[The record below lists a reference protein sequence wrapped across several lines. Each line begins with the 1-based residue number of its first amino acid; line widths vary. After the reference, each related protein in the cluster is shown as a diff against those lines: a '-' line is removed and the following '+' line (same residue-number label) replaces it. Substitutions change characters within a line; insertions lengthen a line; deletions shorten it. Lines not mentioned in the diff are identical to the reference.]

1 MRSACSGVKS
11 DSIVVPVFSSS
22 VYVSEG
28 RRGVGATAGT
38 RTFTRSEERDRG
50 GKGDQCCDCENEI
63 GEELALQTVSGVVFE
78 VGA

>member
-1 MRSACSGVKS
+1 MKS

-28 RRGVGATAGT
+28 WRGVGATAGM
-38 RTFTRSEERDRG
+38 RTFARSEERNCRWQS
-50 GKGDQCCDCENEI
+50 DQCRDCEDEV
-63 GEELALQTVSGVVFE
+63 GEELALQAVSGVAIE